1 MISQI
6 SKGVYVVSPEA
17 QKRYQDTAA
26 GEYTSV
32 FTKSRANMWEMSKQQ
47 ALMNI
52 QEDSARYKSEM
63 ALYASRI
70 ADMDTRA
77 KALEAAKADYLAGR
91 TTADVAV
98 KKAARAEETDR
109 QKNAIDFQKA
119 GAEQFGLSSGGVSS
133 STGGTGDGASK
144 KTASTGLVQEWETA
158 TAPLSKAEKLAALK
172 EIGGPGGIL
181 ADLSPAERTTTQFE
195 ILDRQHARDAADL
208 ELSGLTAEEADIKAA
223 ADLVDEL
230 AKTDPAMARAYES
243 RGTAAPAGTGTPSAS
258 ARVDRG
264 QRSAPKFKDLGEMP
278 AVVAVKDELMPSE
291 VAEFDKSLAKIAE
304 ERALLGLPPE
314 LPPSDYITLARRIAA
329 GRIAGQVGGPAAPF
343 EQQLRLDAL
352 LNKSPE
358 DREAIKAAF
367 VASRAAR
374 PAPPRA
380 SAEELLR
387 GTLSETDRE
396 DVRRAG
402 YATTLA
408 APSAAP
414 LAAPLNDLEKA
425 RLEDEERKRRMILGE
440 VEFGSAADQIIVEP
454 AAAVPAS
461 PARIPVKPRPR
472 AASPETEA
480 FLEEN
485 GLPFEFA
492 SAADQIAVEPAT
504 VSGPP
509 RAPVSQGVAVKAGES
524 GGTGRS
530 ESPGALRVRAEL
542 AQLEAEKN
550 ARIMAGLPPL
560 PQVAEGSGRANIGVT
575 TALPAGM
582 TGADAVMRSTYT
594 PTVAAGSGRANMG
607 MPASGMTPVDVEAA
621 KDVMRK
627 PAPPPPPPTA
637 SKYFQ
642 NRYEAATDLAQKPD
656 KLARLVASGA
666 GKVVQQ
672 IYTANAKTNVPFEVG
687 WQEIALQYSDDVEK
701 LKVAHEILLALDIAN
716 KAKIK
721 PKE

>member
-6 SKGVYVVSPEA
+6 SKGVYVVKPEA

-32 FTKSRANMWEMSKQQ
+32 FTKARANMWEMSKQQ

-243 RGTAAPAGTGTPSAS
+243 RGTAAPVTGGTPSAS

-408 APSAAP
+408 APS
-414 LAAPLNDLEKA
+414 AAPLNDLEKA